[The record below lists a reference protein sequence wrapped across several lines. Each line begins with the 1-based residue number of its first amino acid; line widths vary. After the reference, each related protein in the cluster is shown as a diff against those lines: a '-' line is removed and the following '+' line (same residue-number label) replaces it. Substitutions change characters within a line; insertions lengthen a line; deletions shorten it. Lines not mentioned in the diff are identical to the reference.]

1 VELTVAQEPI
11 DDRRC
16 SVGLARA
23 PKIFD
28 TSIPLLHSR
37 TIVDPKFGGKLTGKI
52 GRTTFGMLVA
62 DDEAPGR
69 VDDPAEPAFGHS
81 AQVAIGRV
89 RYDL

>member
-1 VELTVAQEPI
+1 M
-11 DDRRC
+11 
-16 SVGLARA
+16 
-23 PKIFD
+23 
-28 TSIPLLHSR
+28 
-37 TIVDPKFGGKLTGKI
+37 DPKFGGKLTGKI